1 MIHKDKL
8 SILLVLI
15 AGIAILIFSYYNTPT
30 TNYNTMMGDSTYQA
44 KGNFRAPNPIP
55 DFKIP
60 KNFNQ
65 IQIPRNPEYLLP
77 VTALDENV
85 TLLECTHGNCFYQ
98 VTFRFMP
105 SGFEAKRAVLSVLNF
120 RLQPQNVIFYDN
132 NVHIDQ
138 DFDLNGATQVT
149 TIVVARDPA
158 EPQQFANLALP
169 KYINTY
175 SWPVKVCDP
184 NDNCALTQPNQ
195 INYQIPPQ
203 N

>member
-1 MIHKDKL
+1 MIQKDKL

-15 AGIAILIFSYYNTPT
+15 AGIAVLIFSYYNTPT
-30 TNYNTMMGDSTYQA
+30 TNYNTMMGDSTYQT
-44 KGNFRAPNPIP
+44 KGNFRAPNPLP

-60 KNFNQ
+60 KNIAQ

-77 VTALDENV
+77 VSPLGENV
-85 TLLECTHGNCFYQ
+85 TLLQCTHGNCFYQ
-98 VTFRFMP
+98 VTFRFTP
-105 SGFEAKRAVLSVLNF
+105 GGFEAKRAVLSVLNF

-132 NVHIDQ
+132 NVHLDQ
-138 DFDLNGATQVT
+138 EFDLNGATQVT

-158 EPQQFANLALP
+158 EPPQFANLALP

-175 SWPVKVCDP
+175 SWTIKVCDP
-184 NDNCALTQPNQ
+184 NDNCGITQPKL